1 MANVELHPSS
11 SISLSPRSS
20 SPRPPST
27 RSSRPTSPV
36 RAASPTRVD
45 SMALAV
51 QERLDA
57 VDPRDA
63 PLLAALQEYQR
74 YLEGM
79 VAVERALNATNFDL
93 STARRTLGA
102 RLGAVSF
109 DYRMSATTTVESAST
124 SAPTPDND
132 PPGTTAAASQ
142 LDFRTRRRSIARPSS
157 PTSPTTSRTM
167 PDYHTPLP
175 TSSSTSSETELRPMS
190 PSRSSTSTATS
201 VATLPGSSSTV
212 SVAAVGTDPLKWFGL
227 LTPPALR
234 LAQERAGTVVDAL
247 VAVANH
253 KQRLLA
259 AVREF
264 ERLDSELG
272 PGVDLGDGA
281 PAGPHHAA
289 T

>member
-1 MANVELHPSS
+1 MANVELQPSS

-27 RSSRPTSPV
+27 RSSRPASPV

-79 VAVERALNATNFDL
+79 VVVERALNATNFDL
-93 STARRTLGA
+93 STARRTLGV

-109 DYRMSATTTVESAST
+109 DYRMSATTTVESTST
-124 SAPTPDND
+124 STPTPDND
-132 PPGTTAAASQ
+132 PPGTAATPP

-157 PTSPTTSRTM
+157 PTSPTASRTM
-167 PDYHTPLP
+167 PDYQMPLP

-201 VATLPGSSSTV
+201 VATLPGSPTATV
-212 SVAAVGTDPLKWFGL
+212 PAAAGTDPLKWFGL

-234 LAQERAGTVVDAL
+234 SAQERAGTVVDTL

-264 ERLDSELG
+264 EQLESELG

>member
-1 MANVELHPSS
+1 M
-11 SISLSPRSS
+11 
-20 SPRPPST
+20 
-27 RSSRPTSPV
+27 
-36 RAASPTRVD
+36 
-45 SMALAV
+45 AV
-51 QERLDA
+51 QERLNA
-57 VDPRDA
+57 GDPRDA

-109 DYRMSATTTVESAST
+109 DYRMAATTTVEAAT
-124 SAPTPDND
+124 ISAPTPDHD
-132 PPGTTAAASQ
+132 PPGTAAEAP
-142 LDFRTRRRSIARPSS
+142 LDIRTRRRSIARPSS
-157 PTSPTTSRTM
+157 PASPTTSRTM
-167 PDYHTPLP
+167 SDYHTPLP

-190 PSRSSTSTATS
+190 PSRSSTSTTTS

-212 SVAAVGTDPLKWFGL
+212 AVAAAAGTDPLKWFGL

-234 LAQERAGTVVDAL
+234 SAQERAGTVVEAL

-264 ERLDSELG
+264 ERLEKELG

-281 PAGPHHAA
+281 PAGPHLAA

>member
-1 MANVELHPSS
+1 MSF
-11 SISLSPRSS
+11 
-20 SPRPPST
+20 
-27 RSSRPTSPV
+27 
-36 RAASPTRVD
+36 
-45 SMALAV
+45 AV
-51 QERLDA
+51 QERLNA

-63 PLLAALQEYQR
+63 PLFAALQEYQR

-79 VAVERALNATNFDL
+79 VAVERALNATIFDL

-132 PPGTTAAASQ
+132 PPGTPSSAPP

-175 TSSSTSSETELRPMS
+175 TSSSASSETELRPMS

-212 SVAAVGTDPLKWFGL
+212 AVAAAAAGTDPLKWFGL

-234 LAQERAGTVVDAL
+234 SAQERAGTAVDAL

-264 ERLDSELG
+264 ERLESELG
-272 PGVDLGDGA
+272 PEVDLGDGA